1 MTAPLLIF
9 LVFLIF
15 AALMYTRKI
24 PALLAVPAMAVIM
37 ALVAGV
43 PLTDVGTTV
52 VVLGASKLAPVY
64 VAVIFG
70 ALLGRVTLDTG
81 IARSIVNFAAEFG
94 GEQPLAVA
102 LALSAVV
109 ALLFVSLS
117 GLGAV
122 IMVGSIVLPIMMT
135 IGVPR
140 KIAATMFLMAF
151 ALGFI
156 FNIVNWKFYTQFFGV
171 NQQQMY
177 AYAIVLAAI
186 DLVALLIYSFV
197 SFRNAR
203 GYATWAVRAKEEPQ
217 ARRVPAYA
225 LVTPIL
231 PIVLYF
237 ALHLDP
243 ILAFALSA
251 IYGVLTTRP
260 AHAVSTLTAAAI
272 RGIED
277 VAPAIVLFIGIGML
291 FSATQEPQFVAALH
305 SLATWEALRN
315 PIVYVAIFGVLSPL
329 ALYRGPLNPFGVGI
343 AVFTV
348 LLSGHVL
355 PPVILVAAIMA
366 VVQVQNVCDPTNTA
380 NVWIANFTGVQI
392 VDITKRTLPYQVA
405 VAIIACIVVVTSAPR
420 LFGVQPFAAAIPA
433 ASAAELSPSGMF
445 VGTNAARRLAVGS
458 DGTPDAQ
465 LAVPAIVDGL
475 RSAAAA
481 QVFAQQD
488 DPNAADCSGKRYA
501 AYINATSTR
510 FTLIEGTDVDIG
522 VQLFDCGGWE
532 VAEWHDHAVFAQ
544 PSPQDVTQLASAGV
558 ARLLEWAR
566 ANPQRWE
573 NLQQQGLAYAP
584 GDPASYY
591 YALYKTVDGNM
602 RAYVRAGGPAYA
614 AGMRTNDIVDKLDG
628 LDWWMYGTY
637 QTQARAY
644 DGKPHSFQLERDGST
659 IAVQLGAPF
668 TT

>member
-1 MTAPLLIF
+1 MIAPLLI
-9 LVFLIF
+9 LVVFLIF
-15 AALMYTRKI
+15 AGLMYTRKV
-24 PALLAVPAMAVIM
+24 PALLAVPAMAVLM

-43 PLTDVGTTV
+43 PVTGVGTV
-52 VVLGASKLAPVY
+52 VVTGAAALAKVY

-81 IARSIVNFAAEFG
+81 IARTIVNFAAEFG

-102 LALSAVV
+102 LALSVVV
-109 ALLFVSLS
+109 ALLFVSLN
-117 GLGAV
+117 GLGAI

-156 FNIVNWKFYTQFFGV
+156 FNIVNWKFYTLYFGV

-177 AYAIVLAAI
+177 GYAIALAAI
-186 DLVALLIYSFV
+186 DLIALLVYAFV
-197 SFRNAR
+197 SFRGAR

-217 ARRVPAYA
+217 TPHVPAYA
-225 LVTPIL
+225 LITPIL

-237 ALHLDP
+237 AFKMDP
-243 ILAFALSA
+243 VIAFAVSA
-251 IYGVLTTRP
+251 IYGVLATRP
-260 AHAVSTLTAAAI
+260 SEAIQTLTAAAI
-272 RGIED
+272 RGVED
-277 VAPAIVLFIGIGML
+277 VAPAIILFVGIGML
-291 FSATQEPQFVAALH
+291 FTATKQPQFLAALH
-305 SLATWEALRN
+305 GLASTQALHN
-315 PIVYVAIFGVLSPL
+315 PWMYVIVFGVLSPL

-343 AVFTV
+343 AVFTI
-348 LLSGHVL
+348 LLAGHAL

-392 VDITKRTLPYQVA
+392 VDITKRTLLYQVA
-405 VAIIACIVVVTSAPR
+405 VAIVACIVVVTSAPH
-420 LFGVQPFAAAIPA
+420 LFGVHPFSAAIPA
-433 ASAAELSPSGMF
+433 ASAQELSPAGMF
-445 VGTNAARRLAVGS
+445 AGSAAVSRIAVGS
-458 DGTPDAQ
+458 DGSPDAQ
-465 LAVPAIVDGL
+465 AAVPTVVEAL
-475 RSAAAA
+475 RNAPGT

-488 DPNAADCSGKRYA
+488 DPNVSDCSAKRYA
-501 AYINATSTR
+501 AYVNVTSTR
-510 FTLIEGTDVDIG
+510 FTLLEGTDVDIG
-522 VQLFDCGGWE
+522 VRLFDCGGWE
-532 VAEWHDHAVFAQ
+532 VTEWHDHAAFAQ
-544 PSPQDVTQLASAGV
+544 PTATDVAQLGLQGAN
-558 ARLLEWAR
+558 RLLGWAR
-566 ANPQRWE
+566 SNPQRWS
-573 NLQQQGLAYAP
+573 NLEQRGLAFAP
-584 GDPASYY
+584 GDPPSYY

-614 AGMRTNDIVDKLDG
+614 AGMRTDDIVDKLDG

-644 DGKPHSFQLERDGST
+644 DGKPHSFQLERAGAT

-668 TT
+668 AS

>member
-1 MTAPLLIF
+1 MITPFLI
-9 LVFLIF
+9 LVVFLMF
-15 AALMYTRKI
+15 AALMYTRRI

-43 PLTDVGTTV
+43 PLAGVGAIVIT
-52 VVLGASKLAPVY
+52 GASALAPVY

-70 ALLGRVTLDTG
+70 ALLGRVTLDSG

-94 GEQPLAVA
+94 GEQPLALA

-156 FNIVNWKFYTQFFGV
+156 FNIVNWKFYTQYFGV

-177 AYAIVLAAI
+177 GYAIDLAAI
-186 DLVALLIYSFV
+186 DLIALLVYAFV
-197 SFRNAR
+197 AFRKAR

-217 ARRVPAYA
+217 ARPVPAYA
-225 LVTPIL
+225 LITPIL

-243 ILAFALSA
+243 ILAFAISA
-251 IYGVLTTRP
+251 IYGVLATRP
-260 AHAVSTLTAAAI
+260 AQAIQALTAAAI
-272 RGIED
+272 RGLED

-291 FSATQEPQFVAALH
+291 FTATHAPQFVAALH
-305 SLATWEALRN
+305 SLASSQSLRN
-315 PIVYVAIFGVLSPL
+315 PFVYVVIFGILSPL
-329 ALYRGPLNPFGVGI
+329 ALYRGPLNPFGIGI
-343 AVFTV
+343 AVFTI
-348 LLSGHVL
+348 LLSGHAL
-355 PPVILVAAIMA
+355 PPVVLVAAIMA

-392 VDITKRTLPYQVA
+392 VEITKRTLPYQVA
-405 VAIIACIVVVTSAPR
+405 VAIVACIVVVTSSPR

-433 ASAAELSPSGMF
+433 ASAQELYPPGMF
-445 VGTNAARRLAVGS
+445 AGAVAARRIAVGA
-458 DGTPDAQ
+458 DGSPDAQ
-465 LAVPAIVDGL
+465 TAVPAIVDGL
-475 RSAAAA
+475 RSAPRL

-488 DPNAADCSGKRYA
+488 DPNAADCSAKRYA
-501 AYINATSTR
+501 AYVNATSTR
-510 FTLIEGTDVDIG
+510 FTLVEGTDVDIG
-522 VQLFDCGGWE
+522 VQLRDCGGWE
-532 VAEWHDHAVFAQ
+532 VAQWHDHGVFSH
-544 PSPQDVTQLASAGV
+544 PSQQDITQLAQQGV
-558 ARLLEWAR
+558 SRLLDWAR
-566 ANPQRWE
+566 ANPQRWQ
-573 NLQQQGLAYAP
+573 NLLDRGLAYAP
-584 GDPASYY
+584 GDAPSYY

-644 DGKPHSFQLERDGST
+644 DGKPHSFQLERGAAT

>member
-1 MTAPLLIF
+1 MIAPLLI
-9 LVFLIF
+9 LVVFLIF

-43 PLTDVGTTV
+43 PLAGVGTIV
-52 VVLGASKLAPVY
+52 VTGASALAKVY

-81 IARSIVNFAAEFG
+81 IARTIVNFAAEFG

-140 KIAATMFLMAF
+140 KITATMFLMAF
-151 ALGFI
+151 ALGYI
-156 FNIVNWKFYTQFFGV
+156 FNIVNWKFYTQYFGV
-171 NQQQMY
+171 NQHQMY
-177 AYAIVLAAI
+177 AYAIDLAAI
-186 DLVALLIYSFV
+186 DLIALLIYAFV

-217 ARRVPAYA
+217 ARHVPAYA
-225 LVTPIL
+225 LITPIL

-237 ALHLDP
+237 AFNVDP
-243 ILAFALSA
+243 VVAFAISA
-251 IYGVLTTRP
+251 IYGALATRP
-260 AHAVSTLTAAAI
+260 AQAIQTLTAAAI

-277 VAPAIVLFIGIGML
+277 AAPAIVLFIGIGML
-291 FSATQEPQFVAALH
+291 FTATKAPEFVAALH
-305 SLATWEALRN
+305 GLGSTQALHN
-315 PIVYVAIFGVLSPL
+315 PFVYVAIFGILSPL
-329 ALYRGPLNPFGVGI
+329 ALYRGPLNPVGVGI
-343 AVFTV
+343 AVFTI
-348 LLSGHVL
+348 LLSGSAL

-392 VDITKRTLPYQVA
+392 VEITKRTLPYQVA
-405 VAIIACIVVVTSAPR
+405 VAVVACIVVVTSSPH
-420 LFGVQPFAAAIPA
+420 LFGVQPFVAAIPA
-433 ASAAELSPSGMF
+433 ASAQELYPPGMF
-445 VGTNAARRLAVGS
+445 AGAPAARRIAVGA
-458 DGTPDAQ
+458 DGSPDAQ
-465 LAVPAIVDGL
+465 TAVPAIVETL
-475 RSAAAA
+475 RSAPQL

-488 DPNAADCSGKRYA
+488 DPNAADCSAKQYA
-501 AYINATSTR
+501 AYVNATSTR

-532 VAEWHDHAVFAQ
+532 VAEWHDHAVFSQ
-544 PSPQDVTQLASAGV
+544 PSQQDVTQLAQRGV
-558 ARLLEWAR
+558 NRLLDWAR
-566 ANPQRWE
+566 ANPQRWQ
-573 NLQQQGLAYAP
+573 NLQERGLAYAP
-584 GDPASYY
+584 GDPPSYY

-614 AGMRTNDIVDKLDG
+614 AGMRTDDIVDKLDG

-644 DGKPHSFQLERDGST
+644 DGKPHSFQLERSGST
-659 IAVQLGAPF
+659 IAVQLGTPF

>member
-1 MTAPLLIF
+1 MIAPLLI
-9 LVFLIF
+9 LVVFLIF
-15 AALMYTRKI
+15 AALMYTRKV

-43 PLTDVGTTV
+43 PIAGVGTIV
-52 VVLGASKLAPVY
+52 VTGASALAPVY

-102 LALSAVV
+102 LALSVVV

-117 GLGAV
+117 GLGAI

-156 FNIVNWKFYTQFFGV
+156 FNIVNWKFYTQYFGV

-177 AYAIVLAAI
+177 GYAIALAAI
-186 DLVALLIYSFV
+186 DLIALLVYAFI

-203 GYATWAVRAKEEPQ
+203 GYATWAVRAKAEPQ
-217 ARRVPAYA
+217 IRHVPAYA
-225 LVTPIL
+225 LITPIL

-237 ALHLDP
+237 VFRLDP
-243 ILAFALSA
+243 ILAFAISA
-251 IYGVLTTRP
+251 IYGALATRP
-260 AHAVSTLTAAAI
+260 AQTIQTLTAAAI
-272 RGIED
+272 RGLED

-291 FSATQEPQFVAALH
+291 FTATHAPQFLAALH
-305 SLATWEALRN
+305 GLASTQALHN
-315 PIVYVAIFGVLSPL
+315 AFVYVVIFGVLSPL
-329 ALYRGPLNPFGVGI
+329 ALYRGPLNPFGIGI
-343 AVFTV
+343 AVFTI
-348 LLSGHVL
+348 LLSGNAL

-392 VDITKRTLPYQVA
+392 VEITKRTLPYQVA
-405 VAIIACIVVVTSAPR
+405 VAIVACIVVVTSSPH
-420 LFGVQPFAAAIPA
+420 LFGAHPFSAAIPA
-433 ASAAELSPSGMF
+433 ASAQELNPPGMF
-445 VGTNAARRLAVGS
+445 AGSAAASRIAVGS
-458 DGTPDAQ
+458 DGSADAQ
-465 LAVPAIVDGL
+465 SAVGVVVDAL
-475 RSAAAA
+475 RAAPSA

-488 DPNAADCSGKRYA
+488 DPNASDCSAKRYA
-501 AYINATSTR
+501 AYVNVTSTR
-510 FTLIEGTDVDIG
+510 FALIEGTDVDIG

-532 VAEWHDHAVFAQ
+532 VTEWHDHAVFSQ
-544 PSPQDVTQLASAGV
+544 PSATDAAQLARQGV
-558 ARLLEWAR
+558 DRLLDWAR
-566 ANPQRWE
+566 SNPERWQ
-573 NLQQQGLAYAP
+573 NLQQRGLAFAP
-584 GDPASYY
+584 GDPPSYY

-602 RAYVRAGGPAYA
+602 RVYVRAGGPAYA
-614 AGMRTNDIVDKLDG
+614 AGMRSNDIVDKLDG

-644 DGKPHSFQLERDGST
+644 DGKAHSFQLERAGST

-668 TT
+668 TS

>member
-1 MTAPLLIF
+1 MIAPLLILVVF
-9 LVFLIF
+9 LVF
-15 AALMYTRKI
+15 AALMYTRKV

-43 PLTDVGTTV
+43 PIAGVGTIV
-52 VVLGASKLAPVY
+52 VTGASALAPVY

-70 ALLGRVTLDTG
+70 AFLGRVTLDTG

-102 LALSAVV
+102 LALSVVV

-117 GLGAV
+117 GLGAI

-156 FNIVNWKFYTQFFGV
+156 FNIVNWKFYTQYFGV

-177 AYAIVLAAI
+177 GYAIALAAV
-186 DLVALLIYSFV
+186 DLIALLVYAVV

-203 GYATWAVRAKEEPQ
+203 GYATWAVRAKQESQ
-217 ARRVPAYA
+217 TRHVPAYA
-225 LVTPIL
+225 LITPIL

-237 ALHLDP
+237 AFHLDP
-243 ILAFALSA
+243 ILAFAISA
-251 IYGVLTTRP
+251 IYGALTTRP
-260 AHAVSTLTAAAI
+260 AQTIQALTAAAI
-272 RGIED
+272 RGLED

-291 FSATQEPQFVAALH
+291 FTATHAPQFLAALH
-305 SLATWEALRN
+305 GLSSTQALHN
-315 PIVYVAIFGVLSPL
+315 PFVYVAIFGILSPL
-329 ALYRGPLNPFGVGI
+329 ALYRGPLNPFGIGI
-343 AVFTV
+343 AVFTI
-348 LLSGHVL
+348 LLSGQAL

-392 VDITKRTLPYQVA
+392 VDITKRTLPYQIA
-405 VAIIACIVVVTSAPR
+405 VAIAACIVVVTSSPH
-420 LFGVQPFAAAIPA
+420 LFGVQPFSAVIPSASAQELYPAGMFADAGA
-433 ASAAELSPSGMF
+433 ASR
-445 VGTNAARRLAVGS
+445 VAVGS

-465 LAVPAIVDGL
+465 AAVAPIVDAL
-475 RSAAAA
+475 RSEPGV
-481 QVFAQQD
+481 QVFSQQD
-488 DPNAADCSGKRYA
+488 DPNSSVCSGKRYA
-501 AYINATSTR
+501 MYVNATSTR
-510 FTLIEGTDVDIG
+510 FTLVEGTDIDVG

-532 VAEWHDHAVFAQ
+532 VTEWHDHAVFAQ
-544 PSPQDVTQLASAGV
+544 PAPSDIAQLARQGV
-558 ARLLEWAR
+558 SRLLQWSHD
-566 ANPQRWE
+566 NPQRWQ
-573 NLQQQGLAYAP
+573 NLEKRGLAYAA
-584 GDPASYY
+584 GDPPSYY

-628 LDWWMYGTY
+628 LEWWMYGTY

-644 DGKPHSFQLERDGST
+644 DGKPHSFQLERDGAT
-659 IAVQLGAPF
+659 IGVQLGAPF

>member
-1 MTAPLLIF
+1 MIAPLLIL

-24 PALLAVPAMAVIM
+24 PALLAVPAMAVLM

-43 PLTDVGTTV
+43 PLAEIGKTV
-52 VVLGASKLAPVY
+52 VVLGSARLSLVF

-70 ALLGRVTLDTG
+70 AWLGRVTLDTG
-81 IARSIVNFAAEFG
+81 IARSIVNIAAEFG

-102 LALSAVV
+102 LTLSAVV
-109 ALLFVSLS
+109 ALLFVSLN
-117 GLGAV
+117 GLGAI

-171 NQQQMY
+171 SQQQMY
-177 AYAIVLAAI
+177 AYAIVLGVI
-186 DLVALLIYSFV
+186 DLVALLIYAFV
-197 SFRNAR
+197 SFRNSR
-203 GYATWAVRAKEEPQ
+203 GYATWAVRAKDEPQ
-217 ARRVPAYA
+217 AHRVPFYA
-225 LVTPIL
+225 LITPVL
-231 PIVLYF
+231 PIILYY
-237 ALHLDP
+237 ALGVDP
-243 ILAFALSA
+243 IVSFALSA
-251 IYGVLTTRP
+251 VYGALTTRP
-260 AHAVSTLTAAAI
+260 TQAISTLTAAAI

-277 VAPAIVLFIGIGML
+277 VAPAIVLFVGIGML
-291 FSATQEPQFVAALH
+291 FNATQEPQFVAALH

-315 PIVYVAIFGVLSPL
+315 PIVYVVIFGVLSPL

-355 PPVILVAAIMA
+355 PPVILVAAVMA

-405 VAIIACIVVVTSAPR
+405 VAIVACIVVVTSAPR
-420 LFGVQPFAAAIPA
+420 LFGVQPFAAVVPA
-433 ASAAELSPSGMF
+433 ASAAELSSPGMF
-445 VGTNAARRLAVGS
+445 VGTSAARRFAVGS
-458 DGTPDAQ
+458 DGTADAQ
-465 LAVPAIVDGL
+465 LAVPAIVDAL

-488 DPNAADCSGKRYA
+488 DPNAADCSGKTYA
-501 AYINATSTR
+501 AYVKATSTR
-510 FTLIEGTDVDIG
+510 FTLTEGTDVDVG

-644 DGKPHSFQLERDGST
+644 DGKPHSFQLERGGAI

>member
-1 MTAPLLIF
+1 MIAPLLI
-9 LVFLIF
+9 LVVFLIF

-24 PALLAVPAMAVIM
+24 PALLALPAMAVIM
-37 ALVAGV
+37 AFVTGVQPAGV
-43 PLTDVGTTV
+43 GEIV
-52 VVLGASKLAPVY
+52 VTGAAALAKVY

-70 ALLGRVTLDTG
+70 AMLGRVTLDTG

-122 IMVGSIVLPIMMT
+122 IMIGSIVLPIMMT

-140 KIAATMFLMAF
+140 KITATMFLMAF
-151 ALGFI
+151 ALGYI
-156 FNIVNWKFYTQFFGV
+156 FNIVNWQFYTKYFGV

-177 AYAIVLAAI
+177 AYAIDLAAI
-186 DLVALLIYSFV
+186 DLIALLVYAFI

-225 LVTPIL
+225 LITPIL
-231 PIVLYF
+231 PIILYYAF
-237 ALHLDP
+237 KMDP
-243 ILAFALSA
+243 VVAFAISA
-251 IYGVLTTRP
+251 VYGAVATRP
-260 AHAVSTLTAAAI
+260 AHAVQTLTAAAI

-277 VAPAIVLFIGIGML
+277 AAPAIALFIGIGML
-291 FSATQEPQFVAALH
+291 FTATKAPEFVTALH
-305 SLATWEALRN
+305 GLGSTQVLHN
-315 PIVYVAIFGVLSPL
+315 PFVYVAIFGILSPL
-329 ALYRGPLNPFGVGI
+329 ALYRGPLNPVGVGI
-343 AVFTV
+343 AVFTI
-348 LLSGHVL
+348 LLSGHAL
-355 PPVILVAAIMA
+355 PPVIIVAAVMA

-380 NVWIANFTGVQI
+380 NVWVANFTGVQI
-392 VDITKRTLPYQVA
+392 VEITKRTLPYQVA
-405 VAIIACIVVVTSAPR
+405 VAIVACIVVVTSSPH
-420 LFGVQPFAAAIPA
+420 LFGVHPFTTVIPAVSAQELNPPGMFAGAAA
-433 ASAAELSPSGMF
+433 AS
-445 VGTNAARRLAVGS
+445 RIAVGS
-458 DGTPDAQ
+458 DGSADAQ
-465 LAVPAIVDGL
+465 SAVPAVVDALKG
-475 RSAAAA
+475 APDT

-488 DPNAADCSGKRYA
+488 DPNASDCSAKRYA
-501 AYINATSTR
+501 AYVNVTSTR
-510 FTLIEGTDVDIG
+510 FSLIEGTDVDIG

-532 VAEWHDHAVFAQ
+532 VTEWHDHAVFAQ
-544 PSPQDVTQLASAGV
+544 PAAADASQLARQGV
-558 ARLLEWAR
+558 ERLLDWAR
-566 ANPQRWE
+566 SNPQRWQ
-573 NLQQQGLAYAP
+573 NLQQRGLAFAP
-584 GDPASYY
+584 GDPPSYY

-614 AGMRTNDIVDKLDG
+614 AGMRSDDIVDKLDG

-644 DGKPHSFQLERDGST
+644 DGKPHSFQLERAGST

-668 TT
+668 TS